1 VTKPVVLIAEELSP
15 ATLEALGPDFD
26 IRHAD
31 GANRAEL
38 LEALVDAN
46 AVLIR
51 SATQMDSEAL
61 AVASNLKVIAR
72 AGVGLD
78 NVDIKAAT
86 EAGVMVVNAPTSNIV
101 SAAEL
106 AIAHILSLARH
117 IPRAHASLAAGE
129 WKRSSFTGVE
139 LFDKTVGIIG
149 LGRIGA
155 LVAERLAGF
164 GVRLIG
170 FDPYVQPAR
179 ASQMGITL
187 TTLDDLIE
195 QSDFISIHI
204 PKTPETTGV
213 IGLEELKK
221 AKPTLRIVNASRG
234 GIIDEQALH
243 KALSEGW
250 IAGAGIDVFVSE
262 PPKDSPLLGLPNIV
276 VTPHLGASTEEAQ
289 EKAGISVARS
299 VKLALEGELVPDA
312 VNVAGGVID
321 PSVRPGIPLM
331 EKLGQVF
338 VGLCDASITSIHVE
352 IRGEIVEHDVS
363 ALKLAALKGIFS
375 RIVSEQ
381 VSYVNAPLLAE
392 ARGVAVSMSTD
403 PQSDEYRNLLSIK
416 GVLGD
421 GRTVSASATLTGAKQ
436 AEKLVEVNGY
446 DVEVPLAEHHIVM
459 MYEDRPGIVAIYGRA
474 FGDANINIAGMQIA
488 RDTKGGKA
496 LSVLT
501 VDSRVPDELLEE
513 VAKEIAA
520 TTMAHIDIIDL

>member
-1 VTKPVVLIAEELSP
+1 MPNSGTRPKVVVTRKLPEPIETRMMEL
-15 ATLEALGPDFD
+15 FD
-26 IRHAD
+26 
-31 GANRAEL
+31 
-38 LEALVDAN
+38 
-46 AVLIR
+46 
-51 SATQMDSEAL
+51 
-61 AVASNLKVIAR
+61 
-72 AGVGLD
+72 
-78 NVDIKAAT
+78 
-86 EAGVMVVNAPTSNIV
+86 
-101 SAAEL
+101 
-106 AIAHILSLARH
+106 
-117 IPRAHASLAAGE
+117 ASLAECDQPMSREQLKVAVSSAHVLSPTVTDKIDADIIEAAGPQLKLIANYGAGVDHIDLE
-129 WKRSSFTGVE
+129 AAHAKGLIVTNTPGVLTEDTADMAMALILAVVRRIGEGQRLVRAQQWEGWAPTG
-139 LFDKTVGIIG
+139 LMGKTVRGKRLGIVG

-187 TTLDDLIE
+187 TTLDDLIG

-204 PKTPETTGV
+204 PKTPETTGM
-213 IGLEELKK
+213 IGLDELKK

-234 GIIDEQALH
+234 GIIDEAALH
-243 KALSEGW
+243 TALSEGW
-250 IAGAGIDVFVSE
+250 IAGAGIDVFVAE
-262 PPKDSPLLGLPNIV
+262 PPKDSPLLSLPNIV

-299 VKLALEGELVPDA
+299 VRLALEGELVPDA

-338 VGLCDASITSIHVE
+338 VGLCDASITSVHVE

-392 ARGVAVSMSTD
+392 ARGVEVSMSTD
-403 PQSDEYRNLLSIK
+403 PVSDEYRNLLSIR
-416 GVLGD
+416 GVLGN
-421 GRTVSASATLTGAKQ
+421 GTTVSASATLTGAKQ

-446 DVEVPLAEHHIVM
+446 DIEVPLAEHHIVM

-501 VDSRVPDELLEE
+501 VDSRVP
-513 VAKEIAA
+513 
-520 TTMAHIDIIDL
+520 